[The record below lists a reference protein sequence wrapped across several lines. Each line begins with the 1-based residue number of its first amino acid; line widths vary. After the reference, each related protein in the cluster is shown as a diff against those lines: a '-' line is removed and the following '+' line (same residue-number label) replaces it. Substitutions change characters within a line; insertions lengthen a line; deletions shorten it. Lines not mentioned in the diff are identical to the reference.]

1 MGSMSIWHWVIV
13 ALVVMLLFGK
23 GRLSDM
29 MGDLAKGIKS
39 FKAGMAEDVTPTS
52 QTYTPPPAP
61 PLQVTQA
68 PPAHMPPQTNMP
80 PPAYAP
86 PPVHPAAPPVAATP
100 EPMATV
106 PPPQDPTHR

>member
-39 FKAGMAEDVTPTS
+39 FKAGMADDPMTSSSPTA
-52 QTYTPPPAP
+52 PPP

-68 PPAHMPPQTNMP
+68 APPH
-80 PPAYAP
+80 YAP
-86 PPVHPAAPPVAATP
+86 PPAHPAVPPAAAAP

-106 PPPQDPTHR
+106 PPPRDPTRP

>member
-1 MGSMSIWHWVIV
+1 MGSMSIWHWIVV

-39 FKAGMAEDVTPTS
+39 FKQGMADDPVTPPAS
-52 QTYTPPPAP
+52 APQPPR
-61 PLQVTQA
+61 QVTQ
-68 PPAHMPPQTNMP
+68 
-80 PPAYAP
+80 
-86 PPVHPAAPPVAATP
+86 APPVAATP

-106 PPPQDPTHR
+106 APPQDPTRQ

>member
-1 MGSMSIWHWVIV
+1 MGSMSIWHWIVV

-39 FKAGMAEDVTPTS
+39 FKAGMADDDVKPA
-52 QTYTPPPAP
+52 QTVQHP
-61 PLQVTQA
+61 PLQVA
-68 PPAHMPPQTNMP
+68 PPQTHN
-80 PPAYAP
+80 
-86 PPVHPAAPPVAATP
+86 PVAPPVAATP

-106 PPPQDPTHR
+106 PPPHDPTRP

>member
-39 FKAGMAEDVTPTS
+39 FKAGMADDPMAPTS
-52 QTYTPPPAP
+52 QPYSPPPAP

-68 PPAHMPPQTNMP
+68 APAHTP

-86 PPVHPAAPPVAATP
+86 PPVHPVAPPVAATP
-100 EPMATV
+100 EPMATM